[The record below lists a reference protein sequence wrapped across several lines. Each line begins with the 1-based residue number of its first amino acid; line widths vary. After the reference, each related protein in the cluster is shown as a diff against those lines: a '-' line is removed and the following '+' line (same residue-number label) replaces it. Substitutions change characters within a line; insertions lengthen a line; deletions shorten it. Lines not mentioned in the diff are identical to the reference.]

1 MHVLVNCFEIQD
13 RFSPHLKLTMH
24 CIEALDKASINPG
37 TKQYTNMAIKEKKLK
52 GHFCHTSVSQFFPQ
66 S

>member
-37 TKQYTNMAIKEKKLK
+37 TKLYKYVNKRNRSFL
-52 GHFCHTSVSQFFPQ
+52 PY
-66 S
+66 